1 MIHAYRM
8 KALLL
13 QAPYNFTKRMPKGFI
28 LQVVT
33 QNSWNC
39 PTIEEVKAAM
49 RRMGLEKEDLAW
61 ASPTNWKIAE
71 IKI

>member
-1 MIHAYRM
+1 M

-13 QAPYNFTKRMPKGFI
+13 QAPRNFTVRIPKGFI

-33 QNSWNC
+33 RNSWNM
-39 PTIEEVKAAM
+39 PMTEEVREAM
-49 RRMGLEKEDLAW
+49 KRAGLSDPEDLAW
-61 ASPTNWKIAE
+61 ACPTHWIVKE